1 VQGYEIMKLVPSSLL
16 VALVFPLCGAAPPPA
31 IQSAQPLAQQAA
43 ASPEKIGLARQ
54 FVNLALPPE
63 RYMELMRAG
72 AASGLANSLAGLKD
86 EDAQT
91 EGKAD
96 LDRFFARLE
105 PVMKA
110 QLPVLS
116 EAYASAYAREYSA
129 AELQQMIAFAQTP
142 AGQHY
147 LSRRD
152 FVDLDPAVLEVQMK
166 MFESFAPLM
175 KQIQK
180 EQCQAHTAQRIA
192 AGDKNAKCPLADK
205 AETAAG

>member
-1 VQGYEIMKLVPSSLL
+1 MQGYEIMKLVPSSLL
-16 VALVFPLCGAAPPPA
+16 VALAFPLCAAAPPPA
-31 IQSAQPLAQQAA
+31 IQSAQPLVQQAP
-43 ASPEKIGLARQ
+43 ASPEKLGLARQ

-72 AASGLANSLAGLKD
+72 AASGLANSLAGVED
-86 EDAQT
+86 EDAQS
-91 EGKAD
+91 EGQATV
-96 LDRFFARLE
+96 DRLFARFE

-110 QLPVLS
+110 QLPSLS

-147 LSRRD
+147 LARRD
-152 FVDLDPAVLEVQMK
+152 FVDLDPAVLEVQME
-166 MFESFAPLM
+166 MFEALGPLM

-192 AGDKNAKCPLADK
+192 AGDKKAKCPLAAKD
-205 AETAAG
+205 ETAAG